1 MVGSDGEPVDEL
13 LRGLDPKLIESIE
26 NEIVDRGK
34 PVEWDD
40 IAGLAFAK
48 KVLNEV
54 VVWPMLR
61 PDIFTGLRAPPKGL
75 LLFGPPGTGKTMIG
89 KCIACKSKS
98 TFFSISASSLTSK
111 WIGEGEKLVRTL
123 FAVARVRQPSVIF
136 IDEIDSLLSQRSES
150 EHEASRRMKTQFLIE
165 LDGAT
170 SAAGDEP
177 LLIIGATNRPQELD
191 EAARRRLVKR
201 LLIPLPDVSAR
212 KCIVSNLLQSQNH
225 CLTDEDLD
233 SIAGQTHNYSGSDMA
248 HLCRD
253 ASMGPIR
260 DLSDIMNIES
270 ADVRPIEIKDF
281 KESLSQVRA
290 SVSEKELLGYREWDK
305 LYGSFDSSK

>member
-1 MVGSDGEPVDEL
+1 
-13 LRGLDPKLIESIE
+13 
-26 NEIVDRGK
+26 
-34 PVEWDD
+34 
-40 IAGLAFAK
+40 
-48 KVLNEV
+48 
-54 VVWPMLR
+54 
-61 PDIFTGLRAPPKGL
+61 
-75 LLFGPPGTGKTMIG
+75 MIG
-89 KCIACKSKS
+89 KCIASQSKS

-136 IDEIDSLLSQRSES
+136 IDEIDSLLSQRTES

-170 SAAGDEP
+170 SAAGEER

-201 LLIPLPDVSAR
+201 LLILLPDEEAR
-212 KCIVSNLLQSQNH
+212 QCIVANLLQSQNH
-225 CLTDEDLD
+225 QLSDEDLD
-233 SIAGQTHNYSGSDMA
+233 AIASKTHNYSGSDMA

-260 DLSDIMNIES
+260 DLTDIMNIETG
-270 ADVRPIEIKDF
+270 DVRPIGIKDF
-281 KESLSQVRA
+281 LESLSQVRA
-290 SVSEKELLGYREWDK
+290 SVSEKELTGYREWDRM
-305 LYGSFDSSK
+305 YGSFDSSK